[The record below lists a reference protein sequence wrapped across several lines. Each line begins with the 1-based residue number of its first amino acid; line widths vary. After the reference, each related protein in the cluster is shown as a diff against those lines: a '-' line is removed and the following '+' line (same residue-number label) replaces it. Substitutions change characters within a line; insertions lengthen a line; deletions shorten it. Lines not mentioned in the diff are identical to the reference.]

1 MEKGDKGERQ
11 LVMLESLA
19 CICGVSLKLNTEIQK
34 FTFTDCF
41 FIMISFWFYFVF
53 FFFLFSSTSY
63 PCQQY
68 IIFSF
73 NKHVCLVAICI
84 INTNVD

>member
-1 MEKGDKGERQ
+1 
-11 LVMLESLA
+11 MLESLA

-53 FFFLFSSTSY
+53 FFFFSLPPVIPASSISSSVLISMSVLL
-63 PCQQY
+63 PFALLIQML
-68 IIFSF
+68 IE
-73 NKHVCLVAICI
+73 
-84 INTNVD
+84 